1 MKKQKNQ
8 QSYATKS
15 IPVINPY
22 AAGIDIGATEIYVAV
37 PNDQDPQPVKMF
49 ETFTEDLQ
57 NMVKWLKQCHVQ
69 TVAMESTGVY
79 WIPVFQIL
87 EEAGFE
93 VCLVNARHIKN
104 VPGKK
109 TDVVDCQ
116 WIQYLHAVGLLRGS
130 FRPSDEI
137 CAIRSILRHRDV
149 LIQEA
154 ASNIQHM
161 QKALTQMN
169 LHLHN
174 VISDITGV
182 TGLSI
187 IDAILEGERDAH
199 KLATL
204 RDKRIKAK
212 EDIIAKSL
220 VGNYRVEHLFTLRQA
235 RETYRHYQ
243 KLVLEC
249 DCEIMRM
256 LKDIEGEEDTMNTQ
270 EQEPTTNQEKKGIN
284 LENELTRIY
293 GVNLTEIPGIGPGIA
308 QMVFAEIG
316 NDLSAFPTAKHFT
329 SWLGLSPDNR
339 ISGGRVLSART
350 RKVKNRAA
358 YALRMAAL
366 SAGNGYTVVGEFFRR
381 MKARCGVP
389 KAITATANKI
399 ARMIYSIIRNKKPYN
414 ESEFQD
420 NEIRYQERAKAKLKR
435 QALELG
441 FELIPINEVP
451 QTV

>member
-37 PNDQDPQPVKMF
+37 PSDQDPQPVKMF
-49 ETFTEDLQ
+49 QAFTEDLQ
-57 NMVKWLKQCHVQ
+57 NLIKWLTQCHIK

-79 WIPVFQIL
+79 WIPVFQML

-116 WIQYLHAVGLLRGS
+116 WIQYLHAVGLLRSS
-130 FRPSDEI
+130 FRPSGEI
-137 CAIRSILRHRDV
+137 CAIRSILRHRDG

-154 ASNIQHM
+154 ASSVQHM

-187 IDAILEGERDAH
+187 IDAILAGERDPQE
-199 KLATL
+199 LAKL

-212 EDIIAKSL
+212 EDTLSKSL
-220 VGNYRVEHLFTLRQA
+220 VGNYRPEHLFTLRQA
-235 RETYRHYQ
+235 HETYRHYQ
-243 KLVLEC
+243 KLILEC
-249 DCEIMRM
+249 DCEIKRM
-256 LKDIEGEEDTMNTQ
+256 LKDIDGDEDTTNTQ
-270 EQEPTTNQEKKGIN
+270 EQSITNQEKKGFN
-284 LENELTRIY
+284 LENELTRIF
-293 GVNLTEIPGIGPGIA
+293 GVNLTEIPGIGTRIA
-308 QMVFAEIG
+308 QTIFAEIG
-316 NDLSAFPTAKHFT
+316 NDLSSFPSAKHFT

-339 ISGGRVLSART
+339 ISGGRVLSAKT
-350 RKVKNRAA
+350 REVKNRAA

-366 SAGNGYTVVGEFFRR
+366 SAGNSYTAVGEFFRR
-381 MKARCGVP
+381 MKVRCGVP

-399 ARMIYSIIRNKKPYN
+399 ARIIYSIIKNKKPYN

-420 NEIRYQERAKAKLKR
+420 NEKRYKERAKAKLKR
-435 QALELG
+435 QASELG
-441 FELIPINEVP
+441 YELIPINEVP
-451 QTV
+451 QIV